1 MKILL
6 LGASGQVGHA
16 LREPLSNLG
25 TLHACTRTDMDI
37 CDHDIVCTQV
47 MELAPD
53 VIVNAAAYT
62 AVDRAESE
70 AEIAFEV
77 NAAAVKNLAQIA
89 NSLGSQLIHYSTDYV
104 FDGNKSGAYTEEDV
118 TNPLNVYGKSKLE
131 GELAIRESG
140 CRHLIFRTTWVIGS
154 RANNFAKTI
163 LQLAAER
170 DTLSIVADQ
179 RGVPTSAE
187 LIAKV
192 TAEAIEDEKVN
203 QAWEDGIY
211 HLTPSGETTWHAL
224 TCHIIDIAQGAGM
237 VLRTQKEHVRA
248 ISTAEYP
255 TIAQRPMNSVL
266 DTQKLQKHLKRSL
279 PNWKQDFKLVFNEI
293 KRVNYNELT

>member
-6 LGASGQVGHA
+6 LGASGQVGKA
-16 LREPLSNLG
+16 LRAPLSNLG
-25 TLHACTRTDMDI
+25 TLHAYARTEMDI
-37 CDHDIVCTQV
+37 CEHDIVCTQI

-70 AEIAFEV
+70 ADVAFEV

-89 NSLGSQLIHYSTDYV
+89 KSLGSQLIHYSTDYV
-104 FDGNKSGAYTEEDV
+104 FDGTKSGAYTEEDA
-118 TNPLNVYGKSKLE
+118 TNPLSVYGKSKLE

-154 RANNFAKTI
+154 RGNNFAKTI
-163 LQLAAER
+163 LRLAGER
-170 DTLSIVADQ
+170 DTLGIVADQ
-179 RGVPTSAE
+179 RGAPTSAT

-192 TAEAIEDEKVN
+192 TAQAIAAKKAN
-203 QAWEDGIY
+203 QDWEDGLY
-211 HLTPSGETTWHAL
+211 NLTPSGETTWHEVASR
-224 TCHIIDIAQGAGM
+224 IIEIAQGAG
-237 VLRTQKEHVRA
+237 LTIRTQKHDVKP

-255 TIAQRPMNSVL
+255 TPAQRPMNSVL
-266 DTQKLQKHLKRSL
+266 DTRKLQSRLTHTLPTWEDDFVHEFRKIIEERSL
-279 PNWKQDFKLVFNEI
+279 A
-293 KRVNYNELT
+293 TA